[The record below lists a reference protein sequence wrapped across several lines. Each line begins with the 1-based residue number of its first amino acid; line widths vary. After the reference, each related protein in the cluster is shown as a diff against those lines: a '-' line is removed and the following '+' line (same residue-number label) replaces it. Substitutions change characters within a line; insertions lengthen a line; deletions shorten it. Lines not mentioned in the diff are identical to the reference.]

1 MKRISLFKFV
11 VLIAII
17 SHFSIVGQHKR
28 DLQLLEHKN
37 FRTQFGKQLK
47 ISAESG
53 DVEIT
58 PWHNNEVMVNIY
70 GNENAKE
77 KMKFVFD
84 SDNNSITVKS
94 ERKKKWGFLSNLKL
108 RYEIKVPEKFNL
120 NISTAGGDIKV
131 GGVNGEILL
140 NTSGGDIRAD
150 RIIGNLRA
158 NTSGGDIKIFSNNA
172 SIDARTSGG
181 DITLE
186 YFGENK
192 GIELRTSGG
201 DIEIK
206 LPSDFNAKVELAT
219 SGGDVDCDFKLNK
232 VEKFSRTKIIGE
244 LNNGGQ
250 RLIAKTSGGDIE
262 VKSR

>member
-1 MKRISLFKFV
+1 MAF
-11 VLIAII
+11 I
-17 SHFSIVGQHKR
+17 SHFSIVGQNKK
-28 DLQLLEHKN
+28 DLQLLEHQN
-37 FRTQFGKQLK
+37 FRTVYGKQLK
-47 ISAESG
+47 VSAESG

-58 PWHNNEVMVNIY
+58 PWHNNEVMINIY

-84 SDNNSITVKS
+84 SDVNSITIKS
-94 ERKKKWGFLSNLKL
+94 ERKKKWGFLSNIKL

-120 NISTAGGDIKV
+120 DISTAGGDIKV
-131 GGVNGEILL
+131 GGVIGNINLK
-140 NTSGGDIRAD
+140 TSGGDIWAD
-150 RIIGNLRA
+150 RIVGNLSA
-158 NTSGGDIKIFSNNA
+158 NTSGGDIKIFSNDA

-186 YFGENK
+186 YLGENR

-206 LPSDFNAKVELAT
+206 LPSDFNASVELAT
-219 SGGDVDCDFKLNK
+219 SGGDVDCDFKLIR
-232 VEKFSRTKIIGE
+232 VEKLSRSKIIGE
-244 LNNGGQ
+244 LNNGG
-250 RLIAKTSGGDIE
+250 RKLIAKTSGGDIE

>member
-1 MKRISLFKFV
+1 MKRITFFTFV
-11 VLIAII
+11 ILMAFI
-17 SHFSIVGQHKR
+17 SHFSIVGQNKK

-37 FRTQFGKQLK
+37 FRVHFGKELK
-47 ISAESG
+47 VSAESG
-53 DVEIT
+53 DIEIT
-58 PWHNNEVMVNIY
+58 PWQNNEVMINIY
-70 GNENAKE
+70 GNENTKE

-84 SDNNSITVKS
+84 SDNNSITIKS
-94 ERKKKWGFLSNLKL
+94 ERKNKWGFLSNIKL

-120 NISTAGGDIKV
+120 DISTAGGDIKV
-131 GGVNGEILL
+131 GGVIGNISLK
-140 NTSGGDIRAD
+140 TSGGDIWAD
-150 RIIGNLRA
+150 RIAGNLRV
-158 NTSGGDIKIFSNNA
+158 NTSGGDIKIFSNDA

-186 YFGENK
+186 YFGENR

-206 LPSDFNAKVELAT
+206 LPLDFNASVELAT
-219 SGGDVDCDFKLNK
+219 SGGDVDCDFKLNR
-232 VEKFSRTKIIGE
+232 VEKLSRTKIIGE

-250 RLIAKTSGGDIE
+250 KLIAKTSGGDIE